1 MQFRGPG
8 ALDVSLNVNGRDVVV
23 HVPPHRSL
31 LDTLRESLGL
41 TGSKKVC
48 NEGDCG
54 ACTVIVDG
62 HTVYSCLTL
71 AISCEGRRV
80 ETIESLS
87 EGGALHPVQ
96 EAFIEHDA
104 YQCGFCTPGQV
115 MSVVALLRADPSA
128 REDDVKRA
136 VSGNLC
142 RCGAYANIVAAGVSA
157 SRALAHKEKTGT
169 KAR

>member
-8 ALDVSLNVNGRDVVV
+8 ALDISLNVNGRDVTV

-31 LDTLRESLGL
+31 LDTVRESLGL
-41 TGSKKVC
+41 TGTKKVC

-62 HTVYSCLTL
+62 RPVYSCLTL
-71 AISCEGRRV
+71 AIACEGRAV
-80 ETIESLS
+80 ETIEGLS
-87 EGGALHPVQ
+87 QDGKLHAVQ

-115 MSVVALLRADPSA
+115 MSVVALLRANPKA
-128 REDDVKRA
+128 REDDVRRA
-136 VSGNLC
+136 VAGNLC
-142 RCGAYANIVAAGVSA
+142 RCGAYNNIVAAGVSA
-157 SRALAHKEKTGT
+157 AKKRA
-169 KAR
+169 